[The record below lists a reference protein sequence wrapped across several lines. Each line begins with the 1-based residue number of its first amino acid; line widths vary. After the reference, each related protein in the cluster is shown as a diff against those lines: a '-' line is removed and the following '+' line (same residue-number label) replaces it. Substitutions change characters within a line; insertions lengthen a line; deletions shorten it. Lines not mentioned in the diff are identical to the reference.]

1 MRFKMAS
8 RNPFRDFVRN
18 LRRIS
23 ISDYT
28 DEEKHNLFY
37 ELWNNLSPK
46 LSETELYLN
55 SSPAYSSR
63 CEHWNYR
70 ELNIQSIVPV
80 SNLKNPYLRL
90 KREFETT
97 IIINLINVSSQ
108 LCLNLLCGFMSSRI
122 GTIGSRSDT
131 EVNVVV
137 SR

>member
-23 ISDYT
+23 ISKYT
-28 DEEKHNLFY
+28 DEEKDDLFH
-37 ELWNNLSPK
+37 ELWNILSPI
-46 LSETELYLN
+46 LSETELFLN

-70 ELNIQSIVPV
+70 ELNVQSIVPV

-90 KREFETT
+90 KREFETAMADKSNERFVT
-97 IIINLINVSSQ
+97 AVSKSLMWFYVQ
-108 LCLNLLCGFMSSRI
+108 PYRDDWV
-122 GTIGSRSDT
+122 T
-131 EVNVVV
+131 
-137 SR
+137 

>member
-28 DEEKHNLFY
+28 VEEKHNLFH

-70 ELNIQSIVPV
+70 ELDVQSIIPV

-90 KREFETT
+90 KREFETAMASKSNERFVT
-97 IIINLINVSSQ
+97 AVSKSLMWFYVQ
-108 LCLNLLCGFMSSRI
+108 PYRDDWV
-122 GTIGSRSDT
+122 T
-131 EVNVVV
+131 
-137 SR
+137 

>member
-23 ISDYT
+23 ISDHT
-28 DEEKHNLFY
+28 DEEKDDLFH
-37 ELWNNLSPK
+37 ELWYNLSPK

-70 ELNIQSIVPV
+70 DLDIQSIVPV

-90 KREFETT
+90 KREFETAMANESNERFVT
-97 IIINLINVSSQ
+97 AVSKSLMWFYVQ
-108 LCLNLLCGFMSSRI
+108 PYRDDWV
-122 GTIGSRSDT
+122 T
-131 EVNVVV
+131 
-137 SR
+137 

>member
-23 ISDYT
+23 ISDRT
-28 DEEKHNLFY
+28 DEEKHNLFH

-70 ELNIQSIVPV
+70 ELNVQSIVPV

-90 KREFETT
+90 KREFETAMAYKSNKRFVT
-97 IIINLINVSSQ
+97 AVSKSLMWFYVQ
-108 LCLNLLCGFMSSRI
+108 PYRDDWV
-122 GTIGSRSDT
+122 T
-131 EVNVVV
+131 
-137 SR
+137 

>member
-28 DEEKHNLFY
+28 VEEKHNLFH

-90 KREFETT
+90 KREFETAMASKSNKRFVT
-97 IIINLINVSSQ
+97 AVSKSLMWFYVQ
-108 LCLNLLCGFMSSRI
+108 PYRDDWV
-122 GTIGSRSDT
+122 T
-131 EVNVVV
+131 
-137 SR
+137 

>member
-23 ISDYT
+23 ISDCT

-37 ELWNNLSPK
+37 ELWDNLSPK

-90 KREFETT
+90 KREFETAMANESNERFVT
-97 IIINLINVSSQ
+97 AVSKSLMWFYVQ
-108 LCLNLLCGFMSSRI
+108 PYRDDWV
-122 GTIGSRSDT
+122 T
-131 EVNVVV
+131 
-137 SR
+137 

>member
-28 DEEKHNLFY
+28 VEEKYNLFH

-46 LSETELYLN
+46 LSEPEHYLN

-63 CEHWNYR
+63 CEHRNYR
-70 ELNIQSIVPV
+70 DLDVQSIVPV

-90 KREFETT
+90 KREFETAMADKSNERFVT
-97 IIINLINVSSQ
+97 AVSKSLMWFYVQ
-108 LCLNLLCGFMSSRI
+108 PYRDDWV
-122 GTIGSRSDT
+122 T
-131 EVNVVV
+131 
-137 SR
+137 

>member
-23 ISDYT
+23 ISKYT
-28 DEEKHNLFY
+28 DEEKDDLFH
-37 ELWNNLSPK
+37 ELWYNLSPK

-70 ELNIQSIVPV
+70 EFNVQSIVPV
-80 SNLKNPYLRL
+80 SNVKNPYLRL
-90 KREFETT
+90 KREFETAMADKSNERFVT
-97 IIINLINVSSQ
+97 AVSKSLMWFYVQ
-108 LCLNLLCGFMSSRI
+108 PYRDDWV
-122 GTIGSRSDT
+122 T
-131 EVNVVV
+131 
-137 SR
+137 

>member
-23 ISDYT
+23 ISVHT
-28 DEEKHNLFY
+28 DEEKHNLFH
-37 ELWNNLSPK
+37 ELWYNLSPK

-70 ELNIQSIVPV
+70 ELDVESIIPV

-90 KREFETT
+90 KREFETAMANKSNERFVT
-97 IIINLINVSSQ
+97 AVSKSLMWFYVQ
-108 LCLNLLCGFMSSRI
+108 PYRDDWV
-122 GTIGSRSDT
+122 T
-131 EVNVVV
+131 
-137 SR
+137 

>member
-23 ISDYT
+23 ISDCT

-70 ELNIQSIVPV
+70 DLDVQSIVPV

-90 KREFETT
+90 KREFETAMANESNERFVT
-97 IIINLINVSSQ
+97 AVSKSLMWFYVQ
-108 LCLNLLCGFMSSRI
+108 PYRDDWV
-122 GTIGSRSDT
+122 T
-131 EVNVVV
+131 
-137 SR
+137 

>member
-23 ISDYT
+23 ISKYT
-28 DEEKHNLFY
+28 DEEKDDLFHD
-37 ELWNNLSPK
+37 LWEELSPK

-70 ELNIQSIVPV
+70 DLDIKSIVPV

-90 KREFETT
+90 KREFETAMANESNERFVT
-97 IIINLINVSSQ
+97 AVSKSLMWFYVQ
-108 LCLNLLCGFMSSRI
+108 PYRDDWV
-122 GTIGSRSDT
+122 T
-131 EVNVVV
+131 
-137 SR
+137 

>member
-23 ISDYT
+23 ISKYT
-28 DEEKHNLFY
+28 DEEKDELFH
-37 ELWNNLSPK
+37 ELWYSLSPK

-70 ELNIQSIVPV
+70 DLDIKSIVPV

-90 KREFETT
+90 KREFETAMACESNERFVT
-97 IIINLINVSSQ
+97 AVSKSLMWFYVQ
-108 LCLNLLCGFMSSRI
+108 PYRDDWV
-122 GTIGSRSDT
+122 T
-131 EVNVVV
+131 
-137 SR
+137 

>member
-23 ISDYT
+23 ISDHT
-28 DEEKHNLFY
+28 DEEKQNLFH
-37 ELWNNLSPK
+37 ELWDNLSTK

-70 ELNIQSIVPV
+70 DLDIQSIVPV

-90 KREFETT
+90 KREFETAMADKSNERFVT
-97 IIINLINVSSQ
+97 AVSKSLMWFYVQ
-108 LCLNLLCGFMSSRI
+108 PYRDDWV
-122 GTIGSRSDT
+122 T
-131 EVNVVV
+131 
-137 SR
+137 

>member
-70 ELNIQSIVPV
+70 ELNVQSIVPV

-90 KREFETT
+90 KREFETAMANESNERFVT
-97 IIINLINVSSQ
+97 AVSKSLMWFYVQ
-108 LCLNLLCGFMSSRI
+108 PYRDDWV
-122 GTIGSRSDT
+122 T
-131 EVNVVV
+131 
-137 SR
+137 

>member
-28 DEEKHNLFY
+28 VEEKHNLFH

-63 CEHWNYR
+63 CEHWNYL
-70 ELNIQSIVPV
+70 ELNIQSIVPG

-90 KREFETT
+90 KREFETAMASKSNERFVT
-97 IIINLINVSSQ
+97 AVSKSLMWFYVQ
-108 LCLNLLCGFMSSRI
+108 PYRDDWV
-122 GTIGSRSDT
+122 T
-131 EVNVVV
+131 
-137 SR
+137 

>member
-28 DEEKHNLFY
+28 DEEKYNLFY
-37 ELWNNLSPK
+37 DLWNNLSPK

-70 ELNIQSIVPV
+70 ELNVQSIVPV

-90 KREFETT
+90 KREFETAMADKSNERFVT
-97 IIINLINVSSQ
+97 AVSKSLMWFYVQ
-108 LCLNLLCGFMSSRI
+108 PYRDDWV
-122 GTIGSRSDT
+122 T
-131 EVNVVV
+131 
-137 SR
+137 

>member
-28 DEEKHNLFY
+28 VEEKHNLFY
-37 ELWNNLSPK
+37 ELWDNLSPK

-70 ELNIQSIVPV
+70 DLDIQSIVPV

-90 KREFETT
+90 KREFETAMADKSSERFVT
-97 IIINLINVSSQ
+97 AVSKSLMWFYVQ
-108 LCLNLLCGFMSSRI
+108 PYRDDWV
-122 GTIGSRSDT
+122 T
-131 EVNVVV
+131 
-137 SR
+137 

>member
-23 ISDYT
+23 ISDRT

-90 KREFETT
+90 KREFETAMANESNERFVT
-97 IIINLINVSSQ
+97 AVSKSLMWFYVQ
-108 LCLNLLCGFMSSRI
+108 PYRDDWV
-122 GTIGSRSDT
+122 T
-131 EVNVVV
+131 
-137 SR
+137 

>member
-28 DEEKHNLFY
+28 DEEKYNLFY
-37 ELWNNLSPK
+37 DLWNNLSPK

-90 KREFETT
+90 KREFETAMASKSNERFVT
-97 IIINLINVSSQ
+97 AVSKSLMWFYVQ
-108 LCLNLLCGFMSSRI
+108 PYRDDWV
-122 GTIGSRSDT
+122 T
-131 EVNVVV
+131 
-137 SR
+137 

>member
-23 ISDYT
+23 ISKYT
-28 DEEKHNLFY
+28 DEEKDDLFHD
-37 ELWNNLSPK
+37 LWYSLSPK

-90 KREFETT
+90 KREFETAMASKSNERFVT
-97 IIINLINVSSQ
+97 AVSKSLMWFYVQ
-108 LCLNLLCGFMSSRI
+108 PYRDDWV
-122 GTIGSRSDT
+122 T
-131 EVNVVV
+131 
-137 SR
+137 

>member
-23 ISDYT
+23 ISEYT

-70 ELNIQSIVPV
+70 ELNVQSIVPV

-90 KREFETT
+90 KREFETAMANESNERFVT
-97 IIINLINVSSQ
+97 AVSKSLMWFYVQ
-108 LCLNLLCGFMSSRI
+108 PYRDDWV
-122 GTIGSRSDT
+122 T
-131 EVNVVV
+131 
-137 SR
+137 

>member
-23 ISDYT
+23 ISDRT

-70 ELNIQSIVPV
+70 DLDIKSIVPV

-90 KREFETT
+90 KREFETAMANESNERFVT
-97 IIINLINVSSQ
+97 AVSKSLMWFYVQ
-108 LCLNLLCGFMSSRI
+108 PYRDDWV
-122 GTIGSRSDT
+122 T
-131 EVNVVV
+131 
-137 SR
+137 

>member
-23 ISDYT
+23 ISDHT
-28 DEEKHNLFY
+28 DEEKHSLFY

-90 KREFETT
+90 KREFETAMADKSNKRFVT
-97 IIINLINVSSQ
+97 AVSKSLMWFYVQ
-108 LCLNLLCGFMSSRI
+108 PYRDDWV
-122 GTIGSRSDT
+122 T
-131 EVNVVV
+131 
-137 SR
+137 

>member
-23 ISDYT
+23 ISDHT
-28 DEEKHNLFY
+28 DEEKHNLFH
-37 ELWNNLSPK
+37 ELWYNLSPK

-70 ELNIQSIVPV
+70 ELNVQSIVPV

-90 KREFETT
+90 KREFETAMANKSNERFVT
-97 IIINLINVSSQ
+97 AVSKSLMWFYVQ
-108 LCLNLLCGFMSSRI
+108 PYRDDWV
-122 GTIGSRSDT
+122 T
-131 EVNVVV
+131 
-137 SR
+137 

>member
-23 ISDYT
+23 ISKYT
-28 DEEKHNLFY
+28 DEEKDDLFH
-37 ELWNNLSPK
+37 ELWYNLSPK

-70 ELNIQSIVPV
+70 DLDIYSIVPV

-90 KREFETT
+90 KREFETAMANESNERFVT
-97 IIINLINVSSQ
+97 AVSKSLMWFYVQ
-108 LCLNLLCGFMSSRI
+108 PYRDDWV
-122 GTIGSRSDT
+122 T
-131 EVNVVV
+131 
-137 SR
+137 

>member
-28 DEEKHNLFY
+28 DEEKQSLFY

-70 ELNIQSIVPV
+70 DLDIKSIVPV

-90 KREFETT
+90 KREFETAMASKSNERFVT
-97 IIINLINVSSQ
+97 AVSKSLMWFYVQ
-108 LCLNLLCGFMSSRI
+108 PYRDDWV
-122 GTIGSRSDT
+122 T
-131 EVNVVV
+131 
-137 SR
+137 

>member
-28 DEEKHNLFY
+28 VEEKHNLFH

-70 ELNIQSIVPV
+70 ELDVESIIPV

-90 KREFETT
+90 KREFETAMANKSNERFVT
-97 IIINLINVSSQ
+97 AVSKSLMWFYVQ
-108 LCLNLLCGFMSSRI
+108 PYRDDWV
-122 GTIGSRSDT
+122 T
-131 EVNVVV
+131 
-137 SR
+137 

>member
-8 RNPFRDFVRN
+8 KNPFRDFVRN

-23 ISDYT
+23 ISDCT
-28 DEEKHNLFY
+28 DEEKYNLFH

-70 ELNIQSIVPV
+70 ELNVQSIVPV

-90 KREFETT
+90 KREFETAMACKSNKRFVT
-97 IIINLINVSSQ
+97 AVSKSLMWFYVQ
-108 LCLNLLCGFMSSRI
+108 PYRDDWV
-122 GTIGSRSDT
+122 T
-131 EVNVVV
+131 
-137 SR
+137 

>member
-23 ISDYT
+23 ISDCT

-70 ELNIQSIVPV
+70 ELNVQSIVPV

-90 KREFETT
+90 KREFETAMANESNERFVT
-97 IIINLINVSSQ
+97 AVSKSLMWFYVQ
-108 LCLNLLCGFMSSRI
+108 PYRDDWV
-122 GTIGSRSDT
+122 T
-131 EVNVVV
+131 
-137 SR
+137 

>member
-8 RNPFRDFVRN
+8 KNPFRDFVRN

-37 ELWNNLSPK
+37 ELWDNLSPK

-70 ELNIQSIVPV
+70 DLDIQSIVPV

-90 KREFETT
+90 KREFETAMAYESNERFVT
-97 IIINLINVSSQ
+97 AVSKSLMWFYVQ
-108 LCLNLLCGFMSSRI
+108 PYRDDWV
-122 GTIGSRSDT
+122 T
-131 EVNVVV
+131 
-137 SR
+137 

>member
-23 ISDYT
+23 ISDHT
-28 DEEKHNLFY
+28 DEEKNDLFH
-37 ELWNNLSPK
+37 ELWYNLSPK

-70 ELNIQSIVPV
+70 DLDIQSIVPV

-90 KREFETT
+90 KREFETAMANESNERFVT
-97 IIINLINVSSQ
+97 AVSKSLMWFYVQ
-108 LCLNLLCGFMSSRI
+108 PYRDDWV
-122 GTIGSRSDT
+122 T
-131 EVNVVV
+131 
-137 SR
+137 

>member
-23 ISDYT
+23 ISKYT
-28 DEEKHNLFY
+28 DEEKQNLFH
-37 ELWNNLSPK
+37 ELWDNLSTK

-70 ELNIQSIVPV
+70 ELNVQSIVPV

-90 KREFETT
+90 KREFETAMANESNERFVT
-97 IIINLINVSSQ
+97 AVSKSLMWFYVQ
-108 LCLNLLCGFMSSRI
+108 PYRDDWV
-122 GTIGSRSDT
+122 T
-131 EVNVVV
+131 
-137 SR
+137 

>member
-8 RNPFRDFVRN
+8 KNPFRDFVRN

-23 ISDYT
+23 ISEHT
-28 DEEKHNLFY
+28 DEEKDGLFHD
-37 ELWNNLSPK
+37 LWEELSPK

-70 ELNIQSIVPV
+70 ELDVQSIIPV

-90 KREFETT
+90 KREFETAMANKYNERFVT
-97 IIINLINVSSQ
+97 AVSKSLMWFYVQ
-108 LCLNLLCGFMSSRI
+108 PYRDDWV
-122 GTIGSRSDT
+122 T
-131 EVNVVV
+131 
-137 SR
+137 

>member
-23 ISDYT
+23 ISDNT
-28 DEEKHNLFY
+28 DEEKDDLFH

-70 ELNIQSIVPV
+70 ELDVESIIPV

-90 KREFETT
+90 KREFETAMADKSSKRFVT
-97 IIINLINVSSQ
+97 AVSKSLMWFYVQ
-108 LCLNLLCGFMSSRI
+108 PYRDDWV
-122 GTIGSRSDT
+122 T
-131 EVNVVV
+131 
-137 SR
+137 

>member
-23 ISDYT
+23 ISDRT

-70 ELNIQSIVPV
+70 ELNVQSIVPV

-90 KREFETT
+90 KREFETAMANESNERFVT
-97 IIINLINVSSQ
+97 AVSKSLMWFYVQ
-108 LCLNLLCGFMSSRI
+108 PYRDDWV
-122 GTIGSRSDT
+122 T
-131 EVNVVV
+131 
-137 SR
+137 